1 MENRWDAVRTDWTR
15 EVAVE
20 RSRARVA
27 MGALAATALLHVLL
41 AGAATANSAGA
52 LEALSGAELAL
63 LIVTAVVFLRWLAR
77 AVSTASMMS
86 TIRLKWTSS
95 AAVWSFFMPI
105 VGLWRPYQVLR
116 DLHDL
121 LAPDALPEPAPKP
134 VLDGTGGYR
143 HVAMKSAPPRLPVPH
158 TSIGL
163 WWGLFCAARFLN
175 YGDTRL
181 GEAQLRVLGDVLS
194 IASAMLGLFVVRAID
209 ARVHERFRRVNHA
222 SDQELEAW
230 HLRA

>member
-1 MENRWDAVRTDWTR
+1 MENRWDAARTEWAR

-20 RSRARVA
+20 TSRARIA

-41 AGAATANSAGA
+41 AGAATASS
-52 LEALSGAELAL
+52 LEGLAVLSGVELVL

-77 AVSTASMMS
+77 AVSIASTMS

-116 DLHDL
+116 DMHDL
-121 LAPDALPEPAPKP
+121 LAPDAMPEPAPKP
-134 VLDGTGGYR
+134 VLDGSGGYR
-143 HVAMKSAPPRLPVPH
+143 HVEMKSAPPRLPVPH

-163 WWGLFCAARFLN
+163 WWGLFCAARFLD
-175 YGDTRL
+175 YGDTRI
-181 GEAQLRVLGDVLS
+181 GEAQLRVLGDLLS

-209 ARVHERFRRVNHA
+209 ARIHERHRRVRHA
-222 SDQELEAW
+222 SDEELEAW